1 MIIKKQKQDSI
12 EIDNIS
18 LDSILKE
25 KEKDFINNIFPNF
38 SMKEKVEF
46 IENNKILD
54 YFDSNPVIL
63 YICSCLV
70 LSMIAMFCSMM
81 NDSLLGFM
89 SSCLF
94 LPCTFLVR
102 TKLFKSRFF
111 NSWLSKKHNLN
122 FLKNEMFKTSI
133 VSQDVLK
140 VFIDTYGNER
150 VIEALVENEHLTYAD
165 LQFLIKKEKKLISNK
180 DKTSRVKE
188 ALTCL

>member
-46 IENNKILD
+46 IENNKILN

-63 YICSCLV
+63 YIYSCLMF
-70 LSMIAMFCSMM
+70 SMIAMFFSML

-94 LPCTFLVR
+94 LSCTFLVR

-111 NSWLSKKHNLN
+111 NSWLSKRNNLN
-122 FLKNEMFKTSI
+122 FLKNEMFRASV
-133 VSQDVLK
+133 VSKDVLK
-140 VFIDTYGNER
+140 VFINTYGE
-150 VIEALVENEHLTYAD
+150 EKLVEVLVEKEHLTYAD
-165 LQFLIKKEKKLISNK
+165 LQSLIKKQKKLISNK